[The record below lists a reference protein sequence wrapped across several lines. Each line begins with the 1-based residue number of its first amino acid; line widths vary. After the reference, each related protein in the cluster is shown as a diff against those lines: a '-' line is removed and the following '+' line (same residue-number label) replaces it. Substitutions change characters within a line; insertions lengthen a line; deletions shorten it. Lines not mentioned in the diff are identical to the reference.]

1 MNLCNHGHEEI
12 CYEGRY
18 CPLCDT
24 ITDKEKEI
32 SNREQ
37 EIRKLEAII
46 DRLESEEPA

>member
-24 ITDKEKEI
+24 ITDKEKDISSLTKEI
-32 SNREQ
+32 ER
-37 EIRKLEAII
+37 LEAVI
-46 DRLESEEPA
+46 DRLESEDES